1 MKPFYF
7 FILFLAVSC
16 QHSAV
21 SCQETVSSNV
31 IDFRTAVD
39 MMLENNATIKTAE
52 KSTLLAK
59 RQSQLINASWLPTI
73 TMTADYTMMS
83 NGIGVSQDYASLLEP
98 FKEKYAETPLVPE
111 ILNLISNELGDLAF
125 EVPIFE
131 DDFGSIDLEILY
143 PIFTGTKRL
152 YANKLAK
159 SNEALS
165 EINKESVGAAKYLEL
180 ANVYFSLSL
189 AESMIKVLKETHE
202 MTDNHYSQALKMEA
216 IGMFDKAERLI
227 VKVALDESE
236 RNLKDA
242 ENQAEVLREALSFLL
257 GQQTTDNRQQSLGKG
272 QRTTDNGQQTLGKGQ
287 RTTVNSQ
294 QTLGSGQ
301 KPMANSQQL
310 TANSQQ
316 QIVTSTPLFINEK
329 YPQLEWFK
337 DMMRENAY
345 VFQQADLHDDI
356 AKANLRL
363 SQSNYYPVI
372 SVYGK
377 QTIASYQVP
386 KNMIPNTIGGV
397 NLVWDIFDGLARERN
412 IQLTKIESEI
422 VAETQLSLKND
433 LEVAVDE
440 WHANLRQACINA
452 EELQSSLELAQEVY
466 RIRKK
471 SFSEGLCTSQQVL
484 DALNLVNKMNLLLL
498 TTYFEYDIALANLC
512 CLCGIPEF
520 FESFLGTEDL
530 RN

>member
-7 FILFLAVSC
+7 FILFLC
-16 QHSAV
+16 LQT
-21 SCQETVSSNV
+21 TVNGQQSVVGSQLDRNNG
-31 IDFRTAVD
+31 IDFRTAAD
-39 MMLENNATIKTAE
+39 MMFVNNATIKAAE

-73 TMTADYTMMS
+73 TMTADYTLMS
-83 NGIGVSQDYASLLEP
+83 NKIGVSQEYASLLEP

-111 ILNLISNELGDLAF
+111 ILNYISNGLGDLSF
-125 EVPIFE
+125 DVPILE
-131 DDFGSIDLEILY
+131 DDFGSIDVEILY

-242 ENQAEVLREALSFLL
+242 ENQAEVLREALLVLL
-257 GQQTTDNRQQSLGKG
+257 G
-272 QRTTDNGQQTLGKGQ
+272 QRTTDN
-287 RTTVNSQ
+287 SQ
-294 QTLGSGQ
+294 QSLGNGQ
-301 KPMANSQQL
+301 EPMANSQQP
-310 TANSQQ
+310 
-316 QIVTSTPLFINEK
+316 IVTSTPLFINEK

-337 DMMRENAY
+337 DMMKENAY

-372 SVYGK
+372 SLYGK

-440 WHANLRQACINA
+440 WHAKLKQACINA

-471 SFSEGLCTSQQVL
+471 SFTEGLCTSQQVL
-484 DALNLVNKMNLLLL
+484 DALNLVNKTNLLLL

-512 CLCGIPEF
+512 CLCGIPEY
-520 FESFLGTEDL
+520 FESFLGSGL
-530 RN
+530 

>member
-7 FILFLAVSC
+7 FILFISLQTTVNG
-16 QHSAV
+16 QQTGYQRSAV
-21 SCQETVSSNV
+21 GSQFDGNNV

-39 MMLENNATIKTAE
+39 MMLENNATIKAAE

-242 ENQAEVLREALSFLL
+242 ENQAEVLREALLALL
-257 GQQTTDNRQQSLGKG
+257 G
-272 QRTTDNGQQTLGKGQ
+272 QRTTDNGQQSLGKGQ
-287 RTTVNSQ
+287 E
-294 QTLGSGQ
+294 
-301 KPMANSQQL
+301 PMANSQQP
-310 TANSQQ
+310 
-316 QIVTSTPLFINEK
+316 IITSTPLFINEK

-337 DMMRENAY
+337 DMMKESAY

-372 SVYGK
+372 SLYGK

-386 KNMIPNTIGGV
+386 KNLVPNTIGGV

-422 VAETQLSLKND
+422 VA
-433 LEVAVDE
+433 
-440 WHANLRQACINA
+440 
-452 EELQSSLELAQEVY
+452 
-466 RIRKK
+466 
-471 SFSEGLCTSQQVL
+471 
-484 DALNLVNKMNLLLL
+484 
-498 TTYFEYDIALANLC
+498 
-512 CLCGIPEF
+512 
-520 FESFLGTEDL
+520 
-530 RN
+530 

>member
-7 FILFLAVSC
+7 FILFISLQTTVNG
-16 QHSAV
+16 QQTGYQRSAV
-21 SCQETVSSNV
+21 GSQFDGNNV
-31 IDFRTAVD
+31 IDFRRAVD
-39 MMLENNATIKTAE
+39 MMLENNATIRAAE

-83 NGIGVSQDYASLLEP
+83 NGIGVSQDYASLLKP

-125 EVPIFE
+125 EVPVFE

-216 IGMFDKAERLI
+216 IGIFDKAERLI

-236 RNLKDA
+236 RNLKDV

-257 GQQTTDNRQQSLGKG
+257 GQRTTDNRQLSLGKG
-272 QRTTDNGQQTLGKGQ
+272 HRTPD
-287 RTTVNSQ
+287 NSQ
-294 QTLGSGQ
+294 QTLGNGQ
-301 KPMANSQQL
+301 ESMANSQQL

-316 QIVTSTPLFINEK
+316 PIITSTPLFINEK

-337 DMMRENAY
+337 DMMKENAY

-372 SVYGK
+372 SLYGK

-484 DALNLVNKMNLLLL
+484 DALNLVNKTNLLLL

-512 CLCGIPEF
+512 CLCGIPEY

>member
-7 FILFLAVSC
+7 FILFISLQTTVNG
-16 QHSAV
+16 QQTGYQRSAV
-21 SCQETVSSNV
+21 GSQFDGNNV

-39 MMLENNATIKTAE
+39 MMLENNATIKAAE

-111 ILNLISNELGDLAF
+111 ILNYISNGLGDLAF

-165 EINKESVGAAKYLEL
+165 EINKESIGAAKYLEL

-202 MTDNHYSQALKMEA
+202 MTNNHYSQALKIEN

-242 ENQAEVLREALSFLL
+242 ENQAEVLREALLALL
-257 GQQTTDNRQQSLGKG
+257 G
-272 QRTTDNGQQTLGKGQ
+272 QRTTGPSTGSGTNKSLGNGQE
-287 RTTVNSQ
+287 S
-294 QTLGSGQ
+294 
-301 KPMANSQQL
+301 MANSQQP
-310 TANSQQ
+310 
-316 QIVTSTPLFINEK
+316 IVTSTPLFINEK

-337 DMMRENAY
+337 DMMKENAY

-372 SVYGK
+372 SLYGK

-422 VAETQLSLKND
+422 VAETLLSLKND
-433 LEVAVDE
+433 IEVSVNE
-440 WHANLRQACINA
+440 WHANLKQACINA
-452 EELQSSLELAQEVY
+452 DELQSSLELAQEVY

-484 DALNLVNKMNLLLL
+484 DALNLVNKTNLLLL

-520 FESFLGTEDL
+520 FESFLTSKQTTDNGQQTYIK
-530 RN
+530 NNTTTNH

>member
-7 FILFLAVSC
+7 FILFISLQTTVNG
-16 QHSAV
+16 QQTGYQRSAV
-21 SCQETVSSNV
+21 GSQFDGNNV

-39 MMLENNATIKTAE
+39 MMLENNATIKAAE

-242 ENQAEVLREALSFLL
+242 ENQAEVLREALLALL
-257 GQQTTDNRQQSLGKG
+257 G
-272 QRTTDNGQQTLGKGQ
+272 QRTTGPSTGSGTSKSSDIDQQTTGLS
-287 RTTVNSQ
+287 T
-294 QTLGSGQ
+294 GSGTV
-301 KPMANSQQL
+301 PLS
-310 TANSQQ
+310 
-316 QIVTSTPLFINEK
+316 TSTPLFINEK

-337 DMMRENAY
+337 DMMKENAY

-440 WHANLRQACINA
+440 WHANLKQACINA

-484 DALNLVNKMNLLLL
+484 DALNLVNKTNLLLL

-512 CLCGIPEF
+512 CLCGIPEY
-520 FESFLGTEDL
+520 FESFLTSKLDF
-530 RN
+530 

>member
-21 SCQETVSSNV
+21 SGQETVSSNV

-39 MMLENNATIKTAE
+39 MMLENNATIKAAE

-83 NGIGVSQDYASLLEP
+83 NGIGVSQDYASLLVP

-143 PIFTGTKRL
+143 PIFTGAKRL

-165 EINKESVGAAKYLEL
+165 EINKESVGADKYLEL

-189 AESMIKVLKETHE
+189 AESMIKVLKETHK

-257 GQQTTDNRQQSLGKG
+257 GQQTTDN
-272 QRTTDNGQQTLGKGQ
+272 GQQTLGNGQ
-287 RTTVNSQ
+287 E
-294 QTLGSGQ
+294 
-301 KPMANSQQL
+301 PMANSQQL

-316 QIVTSTPLFINEK
+316 PIVTSTPLFINEK

-337 DMMRENAY
+337 DMMKENAY

-372 SVYGK
+372 SLYGK

-386 KNMIPNTIGGV
+386 KNLVPNTIGGV
-397 NLVWDIFDGLARERN
+397 NFVWDIFDGLARERN

-440 WHANLRQACINA
+440 WHANLKQACINA

-484 DALNLVNKMNLLLL
+484 DALNLVNKTNLLLL

-520 FESFLGTEDL
+520 FESFLGS
-530 RN
+530 

>member
-7 FILFLAVSC
+7 FILFISL
-16 QHSAV
+16 QT
-21 SCQETVSSNV
+21 TVNGQQTGYQRSVVGSHFDGSNV

-39 MMLENNATIKTAE
+39 MMLENNATIKAAE

-83 NGIGVSQDYASLLEP
+83 NGIGISQDYASLLEP

-111 ILNLISNELGDLAF
+111 ILNLISNELGNLAF

-189 AESMIKVLKETHE
+189 AESMIKVLRETHK

-216 IGMFDKAERLI
+216 IGMFDKAEHLI

-242 ENQAEVLREALSFLL
+242 ENQAKVLREALSFLL
-257 GQQTTDNRQQSLGKG
+257 GQRTTGPSTGSGTNKSLG
-272 QRTTDNGQQTLGKGQ
+272 NGQE
-287 RTTVNSQ
+287 
-294 QTLGSGQ
+294 
-301 KPMANSQQL
+301 PMANSQQL

-316 QIVTSTPLFINEK
+316 PIVTSTPLFINEK

-337 DMMRENAY
+337 DMMKENAY

-484 DALNLVNKMNLLLL
+484 DALNLVNKTNLLLL
-498 TTYFEYDIALANLC
+498 TTYFEYDISPISKSNER
-512 CLCGIPEF
+512 P
-520 FESFLGTEDL
+520 
-530 RN
+530 

>member
-7 FILFLAVSC
+7 FISLTFILTLESRA
-16 QHSAV
+16 QML
-21 SCQETVSSNV
+21 
-31 IDFRTAVD
+31 DFRSAAD
-39 MMLENNATIKTAE
+39 MMLENNATIKAAE

-242 ENQAEVLREALSFLL
+242 ENQAKVLREALLVLL
-257 GQQTTDNRQQSLGKG
+257 G
-272 QRTTDNGQQTLGKGQ
+272 QRTTDNGQQSLGNGQ
-287 RTTVNSQ
+287 E
-294 QTLGSGQ
+294 
-301 KPMANSQQL
+301 PMANSQQP
-310 TANSQQ
+310 
-316 QIVTSTPLFINEK
+316 IVTSTPLFINEK

-337 DMMRENAY
+337 DMMKENAY

-372 SVYGK
+372 SLYGK

-386 KNMIPNTIGGV
+386 KNLVPNTIGGV

-440 WHANLRQACINA
+440 WHANLKQACINA

-484 DALNLVNKMNLLLL
+484 DALNLVNKTNLLLL

-512 CLCGIPEF
+512 CLCGIPEY

>member
-39 MMLENNATIKTAE
+39 MMLENNATIRAAE

-189 AESMIKVLKETHE
+189 AESMIKVLKETHA

-257 GQQTTDNRQQSLGKG
+257 GQ
-272 QRTTDNGQQTLGKGQ
+272 RTTGPST
-287 RTTVNSQ
+287 
-294 QTLGSGQ
+294 GSGTV
-301 KPMANSQQL
+301 PLS
-310 TANSQQ
+310 
-316 QIVTSTPLFINEK
+316 TSTPLFINEK

-372 SVYGK
+372 SLYGK

-484 DALNLVNKMNLLLL
+484 DALNLVNKTNLLLL

-512 CLCGIPEF
+512 CLCGIPEY

>member
-21 SCQETVSSNV
+21 SCQQTVSSNA

-39 MMLENNATIKTAE
+39 MMLENNATIKAAE

-73 TMTADYTMMS
+73 TMTANYTMMS

-257 GQQTTDNRQQSLGKG
+257 GQ
-272 QRTTDNGQQTLGKGQ
+272 RTTGPST
-287 RTTVNSQ
+287 
-294 QTLGSGQ
+294 GSGTV
-301 KPMANSQQL
+301 PLS
-310 TANSQQ
+310 
-316 QIVTSTPLFINEK
+316 TSTPLFINEK

-337 DMMRENAY
+337 DMMKENAY

-372 SVYGK
+372 SLYGK

-440 WHANLRQACINA
+440 WHANLKQACINA

-484 DALNLVNKMNLLLL
+484 DALNLVNKTNLLLL

-520 FESFLGTEDL
+520 FESFLGSGL
-530 RN
+530 

>member
-7 FILFLAVSC
+7 FILFLAVGC

-21 SCQETVSSNV
+21 SCQESVSSNV

-39 MMLENNATIKTAE
+39 MMLENNATIKAAE

-125 EVPIFE
+125 EVPIFK

-165 EINKESVGAAKYLEL
+165 EINKESIGAAKYLEL

-189 AESMIKVLKETHE
+189 AESMIKVLKETHK

-242 ENQAEVLREALSFLL
+242 ENQAKVLREALLALL
-257 GQQTTDNRQQSLGKG
+257 GQQTTGPS
-272 QRTTDNGQQTLGKGQ
+272 T
-287 RTTVNSQ
+287 
-294 QTLGSGQ
+294 GSGTV
-301 KPMANSQQL
+301 PLS
-310 TANSQQ
+310 
-316 QIVTSTPLFINEK
+316 TSTPLFINEK

-337 DMMRENAY
+337 DMMKENAY

-372 SVYGK
+372 SLYGK

-386 KNMIPNTIGGV
+386 KNLVPNTIGGV

-422 VAETQLSLKND
+422 VAETQISLKND

-484 DALNLVNKMNLLLL
+484 DALNLVNKTNLLLL

-512 CLCGIPEF
+512 CLCGIPEY

>member
-7 FILFLAVSC
+7 FILFISLQTTVNG
-16 QHSAV
+16 QLTGYQRSAV
-21 SCQETVSSNV
+21 DSQFDGNNV

-39 MMLENNATIKTAE
+39 MMLEHNATIKAAE

-83 NGIGVSQDYASLLEP
+83 NGIGVAQDYASLLEP

-111 ILNLISNELGDLAF
+111 ILNIISNELGDIAF

-189 AESMIKVLKETHE
+189 AESMIKVLKETHA

-257 GQQTTDNRQQSLGKG
+257 GQRTTDNSQQSLG
-272 QRTTDNGQQTLGKGQ
+272 NGQ

-294 QTLGSGQ
+294 QSLGNGQ
-301 KPMANSQQL
+301 EPMANSQQL

-316 QIVTSTPLFINEK
+316 PIATSTPLFINEK

-337 DMMRENAY
+337 DMMKENAY

-377 QTIASYQVP
+377 QTIASYLVP
-386 KNMIPNTIGGV
+386 KNMVPNTIGGV

-484 DALNLVNKMNLLLL
+484 DALNLVNKTNLLLL

-520 FESFLGTEDL
+520 FESFLGTVDF

>member
-7 FILFLAVSC
+7 FILFLAVGC

-39 MMLENNATIKTAE
+39 MMLENNATIKAAE

-125 EVPIFE
+125 DVPIFE

-159 SNEALS
+159 SNETLS
-165 EINKESVGAAKYLEL
+165 EINKESIGATKYLEL
-180 ANVYFSLSL
+180 VNVYFSLSL

-242 ENQAEVLREALSFLL
+242 ENQAEVLREALLVLL
-257 GQQTTDNRQQSLGKG
+257 GQRTSVNGHQSLG
-272 QRTTDNGQQTLGKGQ
+272 NGQE
-287 RTTVNSQ
+287 
-294 QTLGSGQ
+294 
-301 KPMANSQQL
+301 PMANSQQP
-310 TANSQQ
+310 
-316 QIVTSTPLFINEK
+316 IVTSTPLFINEK
-329 YPQLEWFK
+329 YPQLEWFM
-337 DMMRENAY
+337 DMMKENAY

-372 SVYGK
+372 SIYGK

-386 KNMIPNTIGGV
+386 KNMVPNTIGGI

-422 VAETQLSLKND
+422 IAETQQSLKND
-433 LEVAVDE
+433 VEVAVDE
-440 WHANLRQACINA
+440 WHANLKQACINA
-452 EELQSSLELAQEVY
+452 SELQSSLELAQEVY

-471 SFSEGLCTSQQVL
+471 SFTEGLCTSQQVL
-484 DALNLVNKMNLLLL
+484 DALNLVNKTNLLLL

-520 FESFLGTEDL
+520 FESFLGSGL
-530 RN
+530 

>member
-7 FILFLAVSC
+7 FILFLAISC

-21 SCQETVSSNV
+21 SCQESVSNNV

-39 MMLENNATIKTAE
+39 MMLENNATIKAAE

-189 AESMIKVLKETHE
+189 AESMIKVLKETHA

-242 ENQAEVLREALSFLL
+242 ENQAEVLRESLL
-257 GQQTTDNRQQSLGKG
+257 VLLG
-272 QRTTDNGQQTLGKGQ
+272 QRTTDNSQQTLGKGQ
-287 RTTVNSQ
+287 E
-294 QTLGSGQ
+294 
-301 KPMANSQQL
+301 PMANSQPL
-310 TANSQQ
+310 TANSQLP
-316 QIVTSTPLFINEK
+316 IATSTPLFINEK

-337 DMMRENAY
+337 DMMKENAY

-372 SVYGK
+372 LLYGK
-377 QTIASYQVP
+377 QTIASYQIP
-386 KNMIPNTIGGV
+386 KNLVPNTIGGV

-433 LEVAVDE
+433 LEIAVDE

-484 DALNLVNKMNLLLL
+484 DALNLVNKTNLLLL

>member
-7 FILFLAVSC
+7 FILFLAVGC

-31 IDFRTAVD
+31 IDFRRAVD
-39 MMLENNATIKTAE
+39 MMLENNATIRAAE

-189 AESMIKVLKETHE
+189 AESMIKVMKETHA

-236 RNLKDA
+236 RNLKGA

-257 GQQTTDNRQQSLGKG
+257 GQ
-272 QRTTDNGQQTLGKGQ
+272 

-294 QTLGSGQ
+294 QSLGNGQ
-301 KPMANSQQL
+301 EPMANSQQL
-310 TANSQQ
+310 IA
-316 QIVTSTPLFINEK
+316 TSTPLFINEK

-337 DMMRENAY
+337 DMMKENAY

-372 SVYGK
+372 SLYGK

-386 KNMIPNTIGGV
+386 KNLVPNTIGGV

-422 VAETQLSLKND
+422 VAETQISLKND

-484 DALNLVNKMNLLLL
+484 DALNLVNKTNLLLL

-512 CLCGIPEF
+512 CLCGIPEY

>member
-21 SCQETVSSNV
+21 SCQESVSSNA

-39 MMLENNATIKTAE
+39 MMLENNATIKAAE

-83 NGIGVSQDYASLLEP
+83 NGIGVSQDYASLLVP

-257 GQQTTDNRQQSLGKG
+257 GQQTTDN
-272 QRTTDNGQQTLGKGQ
+272 GQQTLGNGQ
-287 RTTVNSQ
+287 E
-294 QTLGSGQ
+294 
-301 KPMANSQQL
+301 PMANSQQP
-310 TANSQQ
+310 
-316 QIVTSTPLFINEK
+316 IVTSTPLFINEK

-337 DMMRENAY
+337 DMMKENAY

-372 SVYGK
+372 SLYGK

-386 KNMIPNTIGGV
+386 KNLVPNTIGGV

-484 DALNLVNKMNLLLL
+484 DALNLVNKTNLLLL

>member
-1 MKPFYF
+1 
-7 FILFLAVSC
+7 
-16 QHSAV
+16 
-21 SCQETVSSNV
+21 
-31 IDFRTAVD
+31 
-39 MMLENNATIKTAE
+39 
-52 KSTLLAK
+52 
-59 RQSQLINASWLPTI
+59 
-73 TMTADYTMMS
+73 
-83 NGIGVSQDYASLLEP
+83 
-98 FKEKYAETPLVPE
+98 
-111 ILNLISNELGDLAF
+111 
-125 EVPIFE
+125 
-131 DDFGSIDLEILY
+131 
-143 PIFTGTKRL
+143 
-152 YANKLAK
+152 
-159 SNEALS
+159 
-165 EINKESVGAAKYLEL
+165 
-180 ANVYFSLSL
+180 
-189 AESMIKVLKETHE
+189 MIKVMKETHE
-202 MTDNHYSQALKMEA
+202 MTDNHYSQALKMET

-242 ENQAEVLREALSFLL
+242 ENKAEVLREALLALL
-257 GQQTTDNRQQSLGKG
+257 G
-272 QRTTDNGQQTLGKGQ
+272 QRTTDN
-287 RTTVNSQ
+287 SQ
-294 QTLGSGQ
+294 QSLGNGQ
-301 KPMANSQQL
+301 EPMANSQQP
-310 TANSQQ
+310 
-316 QIVTSTPLFINEK
+316 IVTSTPLFINEK

-337 DMMRENAY
+337 DMMKEYAY

-372 SVYGK
+372 SLYGK
-377 QTIASYQVP
+377 QTIASYQIP

-440 WHANLRQACINA
+440 WHANLKQACVNA

-484 DALNLVNKMNLLLL
+484 DALNLVNKTNLLLL

-512 CLCGIPEF
+512 CLCGIPEY

>member
-7 FILFLAVSC
+7 FILLLAVGC

-39 MMLENNATIKTAE
+39 MMLENNATIKAAE

-257 GQQTTDNRQQSLGKG
+257 GQQTTDN
-272 QRTTDNGQQTLGKGQ
+272 GQQTLGNGQ
-287 RTTVNSQ
+287 E
-294 QTLGSGQ
+294 
-301 KPMANSQQL
+301 PMANSQQL

-316 QIVTSTPLFINEK
+316 PIVTSTPLFINEK

-337 DMMRENAY
+337 DMMKENAY

-386 KNMIPNTIGGV
+386 KNLVPNTIGGV

-422 VAETQLSLKND
+422 IAETQQSLKND

-440 WHANLRQACINA
+440 WHANLKQACINA

-484 DALNLVNKMNLLLL
+484 DALNLVNKTNLLLL

-520 FESFLGTEDL
+520 FESFLGSEL
-530 RN
+530 